1 MTDLIS
7 KIEEILEEGTAAIT
21 AATNLEGLDAARVR
35 VLGRKAPLAGL
46 NQSMGAL
53 KPDERREVG
62 KALNQARARLESLFE
77 ERSADLAAKAEAAQ
91 LARDG
96 LDLTLP
102 GRGRPAGHPHPLR
115 LIEQRVVD
123 AFVGMGYR
131 VADGPEVEDDW
142 HNFQAL
148 NMPPDHPAR
157 SMQDTLY
164 LEGLEL
170 LLRTHT
176 SPVQIREMQRCEPP
190 LAIVVPGRVYRRDPF
205 DATHSPA
212 FHQIEGLLIDR
223 GVNFAHLR
231 GTLDAFVREVFGPTQ
246 KVRLRPSYFP
256 FTEPSAEVDV
266 LCVRCD
272 GEGCPTCGRT
282 GWLEI
287 MGAGMVHPSVLS
299 AAGHDPDAVSGFAF
313 GLGIERIAMLVY
325 EVHDIRSLYDG
336 DQRFLAGFHA

>member
-7 KIEEILEEGTAAIT
+7 KIAGIVEEGTAAIAG
-21 AATNLEGLDAARVR
+21 AATLEELDAARSG

-46 NQSMGAL
+46 NQSMGEL
-53 KPDERREVG
+53 SPDERREVG
-62 KALNQARARLESLFE
+62 KALNQARTELEELFE
-77 ERSADLAAKAEAAQ
+77 ERSSDLSAKAEAAK
-91 LARDG
+91 LASDG
-96 LDLTLP
+96 IDLTLP
-102 GRGRPAGHPHPLR
+102 GRGNLAGHPHPLR
-115 LIEQRVVD
+115 IVEQRVVD

-142 HNFQAL
+142 YNFQAL
-148 NMPPDHPAR
+148 NIPPDHPAR
-157 SMQDTLY
+157 SMQDTIY
-164 LEGLEL
+164 LEGLDL

-176 SPVQIREMQRCEPP
+176 SPVQIREMQRTDPP

-212 FHQIEGLLIDR
+212 FHQIEGLLVDE
-223 GVNFAHLR
+223 GVTFAHLR
-231 GTLDAFVREVFGPTQ
+231 GTLDAFVREVFGRNQ

-266 LCVRCD
+266 LCVRCEGD
-272 GEGCPTCGRT
+272 GCPTCSRT

-287 MGAGMVHPSVLS
+287 MGAGMVHPAVLTS
-299 AAGHDPDAVSGFAF
+299 AGYDPSKVSGFAF
-313 GLGIERIAMLVY
+313 GMGIERIAMLVY
-325 EVHDIRSLYDG
+325 GVHDIRSLYDG